1 MPQFFL
7 NKRLIILLISI
18 IILVSLIGFS
28 LQEKENISRPEQII
42 KDVVGFGHS
51 LISRPA
57 QGIAGFFENM
67 QDVKNTYTENQ
78 KLKARLEGLAKLEK
92 EISDL
97 KKDNEELRDVLKKTD
112 NLRDY
117 RAIQATVLT
126 RDPERWDEK
135 IIVNKGEMS
144 GVKPDMAVI
153 TGKGLIGKV
162 ISTSEMTATIELLSS
177 ENTKNRVSAEIQGKE
192 KEGIFGLIS
201 GYDREKKL
209 LLLKDIPVDKKI
221 EAGQNVVT
229 SGLGGVFPKLLDVG
243 KVKEVEMDRYGL
255 TQIAYIE
262 PSADFY
268 DFEHVIIIERLTG
281 KNQGEGKVEE

>member
-97 KKDNEELRDVLKKTD
+97 KKDNDELRAVLKKTD
-112 NLRDY
+112 NLRNY

-144 GVKPDMAVI
+144 GVRPDMAVI

-192 KEGIFGLIS
+192 KESIYGLIN

-268 DFEHVIIIERLTG
+268 DFEHVIIIERLTEE
-281 KNQGEGKVEE
+281 NQGEGKVEE